1 MSEQSPRK
9 VVLVGNPNV
18 GKSVVF
24 NVLTGAYTTVSNYPG
39 TSVEVS
45 HGQCELFGRQYE
57 ILDTPGM
64 YSIMPITE
72 EERVA
77 REILLKDNPHAVV
90 HVIDARNIERMLPM
104 TLQLIEA
111 GLPVILVVNILDE
124 AERLGMKLDLPLLR
138 QKLGVPVI
146 GAVMKR
152 KQGLAELQRAI
163 ADYAMVPHHPF
174 DYSSDL
180 ERDINRIVK
189 RLHGE
194 YRLSKRALT
203 MLMLQKDDEILQLVE
218 QTERLQQSNGLKSGN
233 PEPAAGAEPEDFEL
247 LQDRLRE
254 IAYNRRADLH
264 LQINLERKKVCKQM
278 LDGVVSQAKIEGIP
292 FAERLS
298 RWTMNPWTGVPI
310 LLLVVYFG
318 LYWFV
323 GGFGAGTLV
332 DFLERN
338 LFETYINPAVIA
350 FAHKYLTANWLFELF
365 AGEYGLWTLGVRY
378 AVALVLPIV
387 GTFFLVFSMLEDTGY
402 FPRLAMLVDRLF
414 KKIGLS
420 GRAVIPIVLGFGCDT
435 MATMVTRTLETT
447 RERIIATILLAL
459 AIPCSAQLG
468 VIIGLLSEVP
478 GSLLVWMVFMLLI
491 FLFIGF
497 LAARLMPGE
506 HPVFYMEL
514 PPLRLPQFRNVAV
527 KTLTRMQS
535 YFIEILPLFMV
546 ASIILWAGKMT
557 GLLNDLVGLLAPA
570 VRAIGLP
577 DKATAAF
584 IFGFFRRD
592 FGAAGLYDLQTSGQL
607 TPVQLTV
614 AAVTLTLFVPCVAQF
629 LMMKKERGWKVSLMI
644 FIFVSLFAFA
654 SGWVLNKI
662 LLTTG
667 VLA

>member
-1 MSEQSPRK
+1 MAEQSLRK

-18 GKSVVF
+18 GKSVLF

-45 HGQCELFGRQYE
+45 HGQCELFGKQYE

-77 REILLKDNPHAVV
+77 REILLKDSPHAVV

-124 AERLGMKLDLPLLR
+124 AERLGMKLDLPLL
-138 QKLGVPVI
+138 QEKLAIPVV

-152 KQGLAELQRAI
+152 RQGLAELQRAI
-163 ADYAMVPHHPF
+163 ADYAMVPHRPF
-174 DYSSDL
+174 VYSSDL

-189 RLHGE
+189 LLHGE

-203 MLMLQKDDEILQLVE
+203 MLLLQRDDEIAQLVE
-218 QTERLQQSNGLKSGN
+218 QTERQQMGEAEADGPGPNH
-233 PEPAAGAEPEDFEL
+233 AADVDDFER

-254 IAYNRRADLH
+254 ISYNRRADLH
-264 LQINLERKKVCKQM
+264 LQISLERRKVCKQM
-278 LDGVVSQAKIEGIP
+278 LEGVISQAVIEGIP

-298 RWTMNPWTGVPI
+298 RWTMNPWTGGPI

-318 LYWFV
+318 LYQFV
-323 GGFGAGTLV
+323 GNFGAGTLV
-332 DFLERN
+332 DFLEGN
-338 LFETYINPAVIA
+338 LFEEYINPLVIKY
-350 FAHKYLTANWLFELF
+350 AHQYLTADWLFELI

-402 FPRLAMLVDRLF
+402 FPRLAMLVDRVF

-447 RERIIATILLAL
+447 RERIIATVLLAL

-478 GSLLVWMVFMLLI
+478 GSLLVWMVFMLLM
-491 FLFIGF
+491 FLLIGF
-497 LAARLMPGE
+497 LAAKLMPGE
-506 HPVFYMEL
+506 PPVFYMEL

-546 ASIILWAGKMT
+546 ASVILWAGKMT
-557 GLLNDLVGLLAPA
+557 GFLESLVGLLAPV

-577 DKATAAF
+577 DQATAAF

-592 FGAAGLYDLQTSGQL
+592 FGAAGLYDLQTSGL
-607 TPVQLTV
+607 LSATQLTV

-629 LMMKKERGWKVSLMI
+629 LMMKKERGWQVSLSI
-644 FIFVSLFAFA
+644 FIFVSLLAFA
-654 SGWVLNKI
+654 SGWVLNKFLLATG
-662 LLTTG
+662 LLT
-667 VLA
+667 